1 MKFTFNGVAKR
12 QNKGEVNWNA
22 TMEISP
28 EDVQSMFNS
37 EGDFPMLVKEIL
49 AIVKDEEEFSHDR
62 EEARDDRDTE
72 IAGLKK
78 ELREARDKACND
90 HRELFNENMN
100 LKDILIDNGINFE
113 TGKPYGSIDE
123 DDTKEEDDPEIP
135 DPTKDEKE
143 TEW

>member
-1 MKFTFNGVAKR
+1 MEFKFNFKAEKGMAKVDGNMTVTVGVDDVNALY
-12 QNKGEVNWNA
+12 NSDGEYPSIVRD
-22 TMEISP
+22 I
-28 EDVQSMFNS
+28 
-37 EGDFPMLVKEIL
+37 I
-49 AIVKDEEEFSHDR
+49 AIVKDEQRFSHER
-62 EEARDDRDTE
+62 EEARDDSDDE

-90 HRELFNENMN
+90 HRELFNENMK
-100 LKDILIDNGINFE
+100 LKDVLIDNGINFE
-113 TGKPYGSIDE
+113 TGKPYGSSDE